1 MKLKLVAITNV
12 YRNIGSMDLQMW
24 RCTGANEYI
33 VARFDEEPTWK
44 LVGEHI
50 NGFIHSLEGRIS
62 EDTKE
67 VYAGFEI
74 YSDASLTHG
83 ENFQLHNGGT
93 IDFPA
98 QDVTKID
105 VSEEM
110 NGILGT

>member
-1 MKLKLVAITNV
+1 MKLELVAITNV
-12 YRNIGSMDLQMW
+12 YRNIGNMDLQMW

-62 EDTKE
+62 EDSKE
-67 VYAGFEI
+67 AYAGFEI
-74 YSDASLTHG
+74 YNDTSLTHG

-110 NGILGT
+110 DGILGT